1 MPSILIFSAEDIG
14 SNYRILRHAKSF
26 ATLPNSKVQILG
38 PDISSLP
45 KELEKLPNIDHHYIY
60 LWEFPYFLDYLFFP
74 IKILILLFQILI
86 FSLKSNIKYEIILFP
101 SISFFTY
108 FGAKFLSK
116 IFKAKTVIDISLFK
130 HTNVSNSTMFS
141 QILEKIIIKK
151 ADYRICSTR
160 SIQII
165 LKCRALDSIVIHD
178 PPGTQF
184 SSQKVH
190 KTDVLSFLNVNKN
203 SILISVPLPIYDSN
217 FMNWIISECNSLN
230 DQKVE
235 STFVL
240 FGSSKIEKTVEEM
253 ISNDS
258 SMQFT
263 SLRFIPM
270 NTDAYANILS
280 CSDFA
285 ILLTGTRSG
294 LDYSPQLTELVSSGL
309 PTLVAKGGCMS
320 DVIINGENGFIYN
333 SKDELVN
340 LLSDILIHKKA
351 DLIKMKESMKLH
363 QTNWEDE
370 WKTSFLPILSSLK
383 KD

>member
-14 SNYRILRHAKSF
+14 SNYRILRHAKSV

-151 ADYRICSTR
+151 ADYRVCSTR

-165 LKCRALDSIVIHD
+165 LKCRGLDSIVIHD

-184 SSQKVH
+184 SSQKVL
-190 KTDVLSFLNVNKN
+190 KTDVLSFLHVNKN

-340 LLSDILIHKKA
+340 LLSDILIHKKV